1 MSGLFVLSLSADE
14 HNIGISVLDLHFPQ
28 VSVWNACLP
37 PAMQLGTTVFR
48 AEPDLGPGHALPLA
62 VGKKS
67 YFYILLRGW
76 FYFIY
81 LLTLQMLFMGG
92 RVGETFALVSS

>member
-14 HNIGISVLDLHFPQ
+14 HNMGSLVQLCSRQSQIWVLDTL
-28 VSVWNACLP
+28 CLW
-37 PAMQLGTTVFR
+37 LW
-48 AEPDLGPGHALPLA
+48 E
-62 VGKKS
+62 KKS
-67 YFYILLRGW
+67 YFYFLLRGW